1 MYKKNITILSILY
14 FSYIPEFFT
23 INFTNKT
30 AIAEYFLFYLNRW
43 DAGRLK
49 KIFGKFD
56 RFIQPEM

>member
-1 MYKKNITILSILY
+1 MYKKYITILSILY

-43 DAGRLK
+43 NAAWPEN
-49 KIFGKFD
+49 IFGKID
-56 RFIQPEM
+56 RYIQPNM